1 MSGLKKLL
9 FVAMMFILIL
19 GTLAACNA
27 EESGKEVDPPKES
40 GKEVNLPKD
49 KVENTSVEFWTISL
63 QPTFNDYF
71 NELIANY
78 EKENP
83 GVKIEWKDFPYDAIQ
98 NKLLTSIA
106 SKQAPDVVNLN
117 TEFASQMASKGALT
131 DFNKQLTEEQ
141 RSIYFDGI
149 YNSTV
154 VDNGAY
160 ALPWYTGIP
169 VLYIN
174 TDLVEKAG
182 LDIKAPPQTKA
193 DLANWGK
200 QIQEKTGSFGYV
212 FTMETRSILEE
223 GFKVAEGGKAAF
235 NNDEVKAYIQ
245 SNIELI
251 KAGVIPKGIPAF
263 AQQVQQFGSEQVAMM
278 ISSSSFINQLK
289 TASPDVYKKTIAVPA
304 PLGKAGIRFTNSMN
318 LVVPN
323 ASDNVEAA
331 TAFAHYV
338 TNDANQLA
346 FSKAANT
353 LPSTKAAAKD
363 EFFYKNDGTLEG
375 QALTASVESL
385 DKASDFYLGIENAND
400 VNKAFNK
407 RLQNIYIN
415 DQDLNT
421 ELDAAEKEINDI
433 LSR

>member
-19 GTLAACNA
+19 GTLAACNE
-27 EESGKEVDPPKES
+27 EESGKEVDSSKES
-40 GKEVNLPKD
+40 GKVVDPPKD
-49 KVENTSVEFWTISL
+49 KEKEKTTVEFWTISL

-83 GVKIEWKDFPYDAIQ
+83 GVKIDWKDFPYDAIQ

-117 TEFASQMASKGALT
+117 TELASQMASKGALT
-131 DFNKQLTEEQ
+131 DFNKQLTEDQ

-160 ALPWYTGIP
+160 GLPWYTGIP

-174 TDLVEKAG
+174 TDLAEKAG
-182 LDIKAPPQTKA
+182 LDINTPPQTKA

-223 GFKVAEGGKAAF
+223 G
-235 NNDEVKAYIQ
+235 
-245 SNIELI
+245 
-251 KAGVIPKGIPAF
+251 
-263 AQQVQQFGSEQVAMM
+263 
-278 ISSSSFINQLK
+278 
-289 TASPDVYKKTIAVPA
+289 
-304 PLGKAGIRFTNSMN
+304 
-318 LVVPN
+318 
-323 ASDNVEAA
+323 
-331 TAFAHYV
+331 
-338 TNDANQLA
+338 
-346 FSKAANT
+346 
-353 LPSTKAAAKD
+353 
-363 EFFYKNDGTLEG
+363 
-375 QALTASVESL
+375 
-385 DKASDFYLGIENAND
+385 
-400 VNKAFNK
+400 
-407 RLQNIYIN
+407 
-415 DQDLNT
+415 
-421 ELDAAEKEINDI
+421 
-433 LSR
+433 